1 MTTLATTAAPLPA
14 LRRSLERV
22 GLGLLP
28 LGVLALLAAESPRRY
43 FWDFRVFWRAGEDV
57 LAGRSPYPAPD
68 AAVLA
73 HQSSF
78 VYPPETALAMAPLS
92 LLPYGLAAAIFFV
105 ALVGAL
111 GVTLWVLD
119 VRDWRCYGAT
129 LLMAP
134 VMSAVANGAISCFL
148 ALGVALAWRY
158 RDSWPRAGAV
168 AAAVIIAKVFLWPL
182 ALWLVATRRYAA
194 AAAAVGGGI
203 VVTLVSWAALGFA
216 GLTDYVH
223 LLRLLSKVEQAE
235 GFSAVA
241 LGLAIG
247 LPETAAHVSAIASG
261 VIALIVMFVVAR
273 RRDGDRLALVAALAA
288 AILLSPIVWLHY
300 FVLLL
305 VPLAIARPR
314 FGAAWLLL
322 PLPFW
327 VSSTSGQSHGHGA
340 LIALALLTASALLV
354 AGAREREAW

>member
-1 MTTLATTAAPLPA
+1 M
-14 LRRSLERV
+14 RRSLERV

-28 LGVLALLAAESPRRY
+28 LGVVALLAAESTRRY
-43 FWDFRVFWRAGEDV
+43 FWDFRVFWHAGNDV
-57 LAGRSPYPAPD
+57 LAGRSPYPPPD

-78 VYPPETALAMAPLS
+78 VYPPETAIAMAPLS

-105 ALVGAL
+105 ALLGAL
-111 GVTLWVLD
+111 VLTLWVLE
-119 VRDWRCYGAT
+119 VRDWRCYGAA

-134 VMSAVANGAISCFL
+134 VVSAVSNGTISCFL
-148 ALGVALAWRY
+148 ALGVAVAWRY
-158 RDSWPRAGAV
+158 RDSWVRVAAA
-168 AAAVIIAKVFLWPL
+168 AAAVIIAKVFLWPI
-182 ALWLVATRRYAA
+182 ALWLLATRRFAA
-194 AAAAVGGGI
+194 AAAAIGGGI

-216 GLTDYVH
+216 GLGDYVH
-223 LLRLLSKVEQAE
+223 LLRLLSNVEQAQ

-241 LGLAIG
+241 LGLAVG
-247 LPETAAHVSAIASG
+247 LSTTVAHVAAIGSG
-261 VIALIVMFVVAR
+261 VIALAVMFVVAR
-273 RRDGDRLALVAALAA
+273 RCDGDRLALLAALAA

-314 FGAAWLLL
+314 FGASWLLL

-340 LIALALLTASALLV
+340 LIALTLLTASALLV
-354 AGAREREAW
+354 AGVRGRTAW